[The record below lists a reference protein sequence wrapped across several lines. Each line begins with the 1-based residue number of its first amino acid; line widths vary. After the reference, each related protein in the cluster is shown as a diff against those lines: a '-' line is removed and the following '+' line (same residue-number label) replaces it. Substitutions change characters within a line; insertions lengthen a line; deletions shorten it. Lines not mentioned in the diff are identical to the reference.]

1 MAALTAL
8 PTVEDKEDIEWL
20 FLCKRVIRT
29 IRSDPYSKS
38 NSSCFTLYLVIND
51 ISNNSF
57 SQGKTT

>member
-8 PTVEDKEDIEWL
+8 SAVKDKEDIEWL

-38 NSSCFTLYLVIND
+38 NSSCFTLRKVVI
-51 ISNNSF
+51 ILYSNYYYQS
-57 SQGKTT
+57 KTT